1 MNSKYS
7 NGYIPKIEYWV
18 NKLLN
23 ASTPI
28 EQAAA
33 LSKVRYFQNRHKE
46 VYGEIVT
53 MDGHTI
59 PQTKAVIAGVNFTE
73 SLNQVAQL

>member
-7 NGYIPKIEYWV
+7 NGYIPKINYWV
-18 NKLLN
+18 SKLLN

-53 MDGHTI
+53 MEGQVI
-59 PQTKAVIAGVNFTE
+59 PQGKQVIAGVDFSE
-73 SLNQVAQL
+73 SLNLLNNL